1 MSGPRSFPPHA
12 QTGAG
17 SLKAKKTESSVL
29 LAENPARV
37 KFVISPDPEHS
48 VWIAY
53 GTAAVK
59 GKGIC
64 IEGGAKFPYTEESWL
79 GEVTIIGDGTN
90 EPEIAFIEV

>member
-1 MSGPRSFPPHA
+1 MSGPRTFPPSA
-12 QTGAG
+12 KTGAG
-17 SLKAKKTESSVL
+17 KHKATKSSAVL
-29 LAENPARV
+29 LEENPARV

-59 GKGIC
+59 GEGVC
-64 IEGGAKFPYTEESWL
+64 IEGGAKFPYTEEDWL

-90 EPEIAFIEV
+90 EPEVAFIEV